1 MPSCTCKIITTF
13 KSGILRK
20 SPPIE
25 KLLKNYEFKT
35 RHCSLGLIDLCQNCS
50 QDGVPASGTKL
61 VFSYYEN
68 STELKVKGEKFSFFI
83 Q

>member
-1 MPSCTCKIITTF
+1 MPCTCQIITIF
-13 KSGILRK
+13 KSGKLRK

-35 RHCSLGLIDLCQNCS
+35 RHCSLGLVDLCQNCS
-50 QDGVPASGTKL
+50 HDRVPASGTKL

-68 STELKVKGEKFSFFI
+68 DKELKLKGKEPFFT
-83 Q
+83 